1 MGLREIVEEYSGK
14 LTDADRRL
22 LAVLFVDPVESSF
35 LPAVTVAKR
44 AGVHESTAG
53 RLAQKLGFDS
63 YRTMKAHLRNEVISE
78 VDSAAGRI
86 RGRLDRMAKGSIL
99 DALVESEVRTL
110 MSLPKQID
118 QATMISAAEMLR
130 DARRIFLF
138 GQGHASSLTNLFAR
152 RLTRSGYDVVELQHL
167 DWQASDVLL
176 SMRRDDV
183 VVVCAFRRPAERLER
198 LLAYTRDVGASCLL
212 ISDLAGLA
220 VRPKPDILLAA
231 SRGEDLDSQS
241 LTVPMAICNAL
252 ILELSRCDDGRSIE
266 ALERLST
273 LARHFAVSGEPAAT
287 KPADPTK
294 ETDDEH

>member
-1 MGLREIVEEYSGK
+1 LGLKDIVEEYAGR

-22 LAVLFVDPVESSF
+22 LAVLLVDPVESSF
-35 LPAVTVAKR
+35 LPAQTVAKR
-44 AGVHESTAG
+44 AGVHQSTAG

-63 YRTMKAHLRNEVISE
+63 YRTMKAHLRSDVISE

-86 RGRLDRMAKGSIL
+86 RGRLDRMAQGSIL

-110 MSLPKQID
+110 MALPKQID
-118 QATMISAAEMLR
+118 GTTMTAAAEALR

-152 RLTRSGYDVVELQHL
+152 RLNRSGYDAIELQHL

-176 SMRRDDV
+176 SMRREDLV
-183 VVVCAFRRPAERLER
+183 VACAFRRPAERLDR
-198 LLAYTRDVGASCLL
+198 LLGYTRDVGARCML
-212 ISDLAGLA
+212 ISDLSGLS

-231 SRGEDLDSQS
+231 SRGEDLESQS

-273 LARHFAVSGEPAAT
+273 LARHFAASGEPAAT
-287 KPADPTK
+287 RPADPRK
-294 ETDDEH
+294 KTDDEH